1 MTQRAPAHVRPSLPA
16 QLSAD
21 RIERALPVMAYIV
34 LRHGEQYGPLLEWM
48 EEELENA
55 RKGDTYRHRAERIL
69 AGFTREPNFAP
80 AP

>member
-1 MTQRAPAHVRPSLPA
+1 MTQRAPAHLRPTLPA
-16 QLSAD
+16 QIDAE

-69 AGFTREPNFAP
+69 AGLTREAHYAP
-80 AP
+80 VP